1 MNFNFIDIIILVFL
15 IYFIWQGYH
24 TGFIGGLLNIVST
37 ALSFVAAI
45 AFYPQLGQFLATK
58 FGWSQNVAIVVAFFL
73 ILIFVEIVL
82 SLILHQ
88 LYSIIAPFYRAISS
102 LLVFD
107 KILGVIPSV
116 LVGLFLVSLF

>member
-37 ALSFVAAI
+37 ALSFVAAV
-45 AFYPQLGQFLATK
+45 AFYPQFGQFLTDT
-58 FGWSQNVAIVVAFFL
+58 FGWSQNVAIVAAFFL

-82 SLILHQ
+82 SLILHW
-88 LYSIIAPFYRAISS
+88 LYSFIVPFYKAISG
-102 LLVFD
+102 LLIFD
-107 KILGVIPSV
+107 KILGVIPSI
-116 LVGLFLVSLF
+116 LVGLFLISL